1 VQQKQCQGTKRIIGV
16 VIISLGIL
24 LLCGHLTEVAGRLSD
39 FLGAAP
45 GNVPRLLPIFIVAA
59 LRTFVDCALDR
70 HEILQH
76 LLVVSVFLWP
86 LLLVVAGAILLVH
99 ACPKE
104 VGTST
109 SS

>member
-1 VQQKQCQGTKRIIGV
+1 MQQKQCQGPKRIIGA

-24 LLCGHLTEVAGRLSD
+24 VLCGHLTEVAGRSSD
-39 FLGAAP
+39 FFGAAP
-45 GNVPRLLPIFIVAA
+45 GDVPRLLPIFIAAA

-76 LLVVSVFLWP
+76 LLAVSVFFWP

-99 ACPKE
+99 ACPRE
-104 VGTST
+104 V
-109 SS
+109 